1 MRLCLLR
8 NLLSKGACSLVN
20 GNDELHKLVNSIAL
34 KNAAEHSGRT
44 NVNTVLAKIL
54 SLKPELKNEIK
65 TVIEEIK
72 TVVDSVN
79 KLDTDQQKKYLNE
92 LESTESKFT
101 SKSTHE
107 HVGSHPFPELQTT
120 GTKVV
125 TRFPPEPNG
134 YPHIGHAKAA
144 IIDEEYARIYNG
156 KLILRFDDTNP
167 LNERLEYYEAIR
179 SGLEWLGIKPDIVK
193 NTSDDIFILHDHGKK
208 LTLSGNAYVCT
219 CDSNSI
225 HKMRMQQVECPC
237 RSNIDDSEKN
247 KERLDKLFDG
257 TYHQND
263 AIVRFKGNMQDN
275 NTVLRDPTLFR
286 IIEASHPLLGEKVK
300 VWPTYDFA
308 APVEDS
314 LDGVSHALRSKEY
327 ELRNALYSDILDR
340 LELRKPVVV
349 EFSRLELENMPVSK
363 RKIKQLIDDKQ
374 IDGWD
379 DPRLLTLSAL
389 QKRGFD
395 PKAIRSFVL
404 SLGLTLAES
413 KPPFKTLESMNRK
426 ILEPI
431 AIRFFFVKDPIRVVL
446 DAQDTKV
453 ILKNHPNIDLGTR
466 QVEVSNVIYISQD
479 DAILLTEDEE
489 IRLMELYNIK
499 INNIDR
505 DNKVITAS
513 YVNNEIVREMKKIQ
527 WVSDKDKVNYT
538 VLVPKELYVDDKFNP
553 NSLDRID
560 GYAET
565 SVSQLKPHTP
575 LQLIRFGFCNTVD
588 KTSAIFSHR

>member
-1 MRLCLLR
+1 M
-8 NLLSKGACSLVN
+8 N
-20 GNDELHKLVNSIAL
+20 GNDEIDRLVNAIAL
-34 KNAAEHSGRT
+34 KNAAEHSGST

-54 SLKPELKNEIK
+54 SLRPELKKEIK
-65 TVIEEIK
+65 TLMAEIK

-79 KLDTDQQKKYLNE
+79 KMDVELQKKYLNE
-92 LESTESKFT
+92 IDLEDSKID
-101 SKSTHE
+101 SKSTQK
-107 HVGSHPFPELQTT
+107 HVASHSLPELQMT
-120 GTKVV
+120 GTRVI

-144 IIDEEYARIYNG
+144 IIDEEYARRYDG

-167 LNERLEYYEAIR
+167 QNEKLEYDEVIR
-179 SGLEWLGIKPDIVK
+179 SGLEWLGVKPDIVK
-193 NTSDDIFILHDHGKK
+193 NTSDDIFVLHDYGKK
-208 LTLSGNAYVCT
+208 LTLDGNAYVCT
-219 CDSNSI
+219 CDTNKI

-237 RSNIDDSEKN
+237 RGNIDDAEKN

-286 IIEASHPLLGEKVK
+286 IIEAPHPLLGDKVQ

-308 APVEDS
+308 APVEDC

-327 ELRNALYSDILDR
+327 ELRNALYLDILDR
-340 LELRKPVVV
+340 LELRKPIVV
-349 EFSRLELENMPVSK
+349 EFSRLEFENMPVSK
-363 RKIKQLIDDKQ
+363 RKIKQLIDDNH
-374 IDGWD
+374 IAGWD
-379 DPRLLTLSAL
+379 DPRLLTLSAMR
-389 QKRGFD
+389 KRGFD
-395 PKAIRSFVL
+395 PRAIRSFVL

-431 AIRFFFVKDPIRVVL
+431 AIRLFFVKDPIKIIVE

-453 ILKNHPNIDLGTR
+453 TLRNHPNIDLGTR
-466 QVEVSNVIYISQD
+466 QVEVSNVVYISQD

-499 INNIDR
+499 IKDIDL
-505 DNKVITAS
+505 DKKVITAS
-513 YVNNEIVREMKKIQ
+513 YLNNEIVRDMKKIQ
-527 WVSDKDKVNYT
+527 WVSDKNKTNYT
-538 VLVPKELYVDDKFNP
+538 VLVPKELYIDDKFNP
-553 NSLDRID
+553 NSLERIE

-565 SVSQLKPHTP
+565 SILQLKSNTQ
-575 LQLIRFGFCNTVD
+575 LQLTRFGFCNTQE
-588 KTSAIFSHR
+588 KTTAIFIHR

>member
-1 MRLCLLR
+1 V
-8 NLLSKGACSLVN
+8 K
-20 GNDELHKLVNSIAL
+20 GNDEIHRLVNAIAL
-34 KNAAEHSGRT
+34 KNAVEHSGST
-44 NVNTVLAKIL
+44 NVNTVLSKIL
-54 SLKPELKNEIK
+54 SLKPELKKEIK
-65 TVIEEIK
+65 MVIEEIK
-72 TVVDSVN
+72 TVVESVN
-79 KLDTDQQKKYLNE
+79 KMDIDQQKKYLKE
-92 LESTESKFT
+92 LDSTNSNLD
-101 SKSTHE
+101 SKSTQE
-107 HVGSHPFPELQTT
+107 NKSSHPFPKLQMT

-144 IIDEEYARIYNG
+144 IIDEEYARIYDG

-167 LNERLEYYEAIR
+167 LNEKLEYYEAIR
-179 SGLEWLGIKPDIVK
+179 SGLEWLGVKPDIVK
-193 NTSDDIFILHDHGKK
+193 NTSDDIFLLQDYGKK

-219 CDSNSI
+219 CDTNNI

-237 RSNIDDSEKN
+237 RSNIENSEKN
-247 KERLDKLFDG
+247 MERLDKLFDG
-257 TYHQND
+257 TYHQNE
-263 AIVRFKGNMQDN
+263 AIVRFKGRMDDN

-340 LELRKPVVV
+340 LELRKPIVV
-349 EFSRLELENMPVSK
+349 EFSRLEFENMPVSK

-374 IDGWD
+374 IADWD

-389 QKRGFD
+389 RKRGFD
-395 PKAIRSFVL
+395 PRAIRSFVL

-426 ILEPI
+426 ILEPV
-431 AIRFFFVKDPIRVVL
+431 ATRFFFVKDPIRVIIENV
-446 DAQDTKV
+446 QDTKV

-499 INNIDR
+499 INKIDR
-505 DNKVITAS
+505 DNKAITAS
-513 YVNNEIVREMKKIQ
+513 YLNNEVIREMKKIQ
-527 WVSDKDKVNYT
+527 WVSDMDKINYT
-538 VLVPKELYVDDKFNP
+538 ILVPKELYVNGKFNP
-553 NSLDRID
+553 NSLERVE
-560 GYAET
+560 GFAET
-565 SVSQLKPHTP
+565 SVSHLNSGTP
-575 LQLIRFGFCNTVD
+575 FQLIRFGFCNTQD

>member
-1 MRLCLLR
+1 V
-8 NLLSKGACSLVN
+8 K
-20 GNDELHKLVNSIAL
+20 GNDEIHRLVNAIAL
-34 KNAAEHSGRT
+34 KNAVEHSGST
-44 NVNTVLAKIL
+44 NVNTVLSKIL
-54 SLKPELKNEIK
+54 SLKPELKKEIK
-65 TVIEEIK
+65 MVIEEIK
-72 TVVDSVN
+72 TVVESVN
-79 KLDTDQQKKYLNE
+79 KMDIDQQKKYLKE
-92 LESTESKFT
+92 LDSTNSNLD

-107 HVGSHPFPELQTT
+107 NKGSHPFPKLQMT

-144 IIDEEYARIYNG
+144 IIDEEYARIYDG

-167 LNERLEYYEAIR
+167 LNEKLEYYEAIR
-179 SGLEWLGIKPDIVK
+179 SGLEWLGVKPDIVK
-193 NTSDDIFILHDHGKK
+193 NTSDDIFLLQDYGKK

-219 CDSNSI
+219 CDTNNI

-237 RSNIDDSEKN
+237 RSNIENSEKN
-247 KERLDKLFDG
+247 MERLDKLFDG
-257 TYHQND
+257 TYHQNE
-263 AIVRFKGNMQDN
+263 AIVRFKGRMDDN

-340 LELRKPVVV
+340 LELRKPIVV
-349 EFSRLELENMPVSK
+349 EFSRLEFENMPVSK

-374 IDGWD
+374 IADWD

-389 QKRGFD
+389 RKRGFD
-395 PKAIRSFVL
+395 PRAIRSFVL

-426 ILEPI
+426 ILEPV
-431 AIRFFFVKDPIRVVL
+431 ATRFFFVKDPIRVIIENV
-446 DAQDTKV
+446 QDTKV

-499 INNIDR
+499 INKIDR
-505 DNKVITAS
+505 DNKAITAS
-513 YVNNEIVREMKKIQ
+513 YLNNEVIREMKKIQ
-527 WVSDKDKVNYT
+527 WVSDMDKINYT
-538 VLVPKELYVDDKFNP
+538 ILVPKELYANGKFNP
-553 NSLDRID
+553 NSLERIE
-560 GYAET
+560 GFAET
-565 SVSQLKPHTP
+565 SVSHLKSGTP
-575 LQLIRFGFCNTVD
+575 FQLIRFGFCNTQD

>member
-1 MRLCLLR
+1 M
-8 NLLSKGACSLVN
+8 K
-20 GNDELHKLVNSIAL
+20 GNDEVDRLVNAIAL
-34 KNAAEHSGRT
+34 KNATEHSGST

-54 SLKPELKNEIK
+54 SLRPELKKEIK
-65 TVIEEIK
+65 TLIEEIK

-79 KLDTDQQKKYLNE
+79 KMDLEQQKKYLNE
-92 LESTESKFT
+92 IDLVDSKLD
-101 SKSTHE
+101 SKSTRE
-107 HVGSHPFPELQTT
+107 HMLSHPLPELQMT

-134 YPHIGHAKAA
+134 YPHIGHAKAV
-144 IIDEEYARIYNG
+144 IIDEEYARIYDG

-167 LNERLEYYEAIR
+167 LNEKLEYYEAIR
-179 SGLEWLGIKPDIVK
+179 NGLEWLGVKPDIVK
-193 NTSDDIFILHDHGKK
+193 NTSDDIFVLHDYGKK
-208 LTLSGNAYVCT
+208 LTLGGNAYVCT
-219 CDSNSI
+219 CNTNKI

-237 RSNIDDSEKN
+237 RDNIDDAEKN

-257 TYHQND
+257 TYHQNE

-286 IIEASHPLLGEKVK
+286 IIEAPHPLLGEKVQ

-308 APVEDS
+308 APIEDC

-327 ELRNALYSDILDR
+327 ELRNALYLDILDR
-340 LELRKPVVV
+340 LELRKPIVV
-349 EFSRLELENMPVSK
+349 EFSRLEFENMPVSK
-363 RKIKQLIDDKQ
+363 RKIKQLIDDND
-374 IDGWD
+374 IAGWD
-379 DPRLLTLSAL
+379 DPRLLTLSAMR
-389 QKRGFD
+389 KRGFD
-395 PKAIRSFVL
+395 PRAIRSFVL

-431 AIRFFFVKDPIRVVL
+431 AIRLFFVKDPIRVIVE
-446 DAQDTKV
+446 DAQETKV
-453 ILKNHPNIDLGTR
+453 TLRNHPNIDLGTR

-499 INNIDR
+499 IKDIDR
-505 DNKVITAS
+505 DKKVITAS
-513 YVNNEIVREMKKIQ
+513 YLNNEIVREMKKIQ
-527 WVSDKDKVNYT
+527 WVSDKNKTNYT
-538 VLVPKELYVDDKFNP
+538 VLVPKELYIDDKFNP
-553 NSLDRID
+553 NSLERIE

-565 SVSQLKPHTP
+565 SVLQLKSHTQ
-575 LQLIRFGFCNTVD
+575 LQLIRFGFCNTQE
-588 KTSAIFSHR
+588 KTSAIFIHR

>member
-1 MRLCLLR
+1 V
-8 NLLSKGACSLVN
+8 K
-20 GNDELHKLVNSIAL
+20 GNDEIHRLVNAIAL
-34 KNAAEHSGRT
+34 KNAVEHSGST
-44 NVNTVLAKIL
+44 NVNTVLSKIL
-54 SLKPELKNEIK
+54 SLKPELKKEIK
-65 TVIEEIK
+65 MVIEEIK
-72 TVVDSVN
+72 TVVESVN
-79 KLDTDQQKKYLNE
+79 KMDIDQQKKYLKE
-92 LESTESKFT
+92 LDSTNSNLD

-107 HVGSHPFPELQTT
+107 NKCSHPFPKLQMT

-144 IIDEEYARIYNG
+144 IIDEEYARIYDG

-167 LNERLEYYEAIR
+167 LNEKLEYYEAIR
-179 SGLEWLGIKPDIVK
+179 SGLEWLGVKPDIVK
-193 NTSDDIFILHDHGKK
+193 NTSDDIFLLQDYGKK

-219 CDSNSI
+219 CDTNNI

-237 RSNIDDSEKN
+237 RSNIENSEKN
-247 KERLDKLFDG
+247 MERLDKLFDG
-257 TYHQND
+257 TYHQNE
-263 AIVRFKGNMQDN
+263 AIVRFKGRMDDN

-340 LELRKPVVV
+340 LELRKPIVV
-349 EFSRLELENMPVSK
+349 EFSRLEFENMPVSK

-374 IDGWD
+374 IADWD

-389 QKRGFD
+389 RKRGFD
-395 PKAIRSFVL
+395 PRAIRSFVL

-426 ILEPI
+426 ILEPV
-431 AIRFFFVKDPIRVVL
+431 ATRFFFVKDPIRVIIENV
-446 DAQDTKV
+446 QDTKV

-499 INNIDR
+499 INKIDR
-505 DNKVITAS
+505 DNKAITAS
-513 YVNNEIVREMKKIQ
+513 YLNNEVIREMKKIQ
-527 WVSDKDKVNYT
+527 WVSDMDKINYT
-538 VLVPKELYVDDKFNP
+538 ILVPKELYANGKFNP
-553 NSLDRID
+553 NSLERIE
-560 GYAET
+560 GFAET
-565 SVSQLKPHTP
+565 SVSHLKSGTP
-575 LQLIRFGFCNTVD
+575 FQLIRFGFCNTQD

>member
-1 MRLCLLR
+1 M
-8 NLLSKGACSLVN
+8 N
-20 GNDELHKLVNSIAL
+20 GNDEIDRLVNAIAL
-34 KNAAEHSGRT
+34 KNAAEHSGST

-54 SLKPELKNEIK
+54 SLRPELKKEIK
-65 TVIEEIK
+65 TLMAEIK

-79 KLDTDQQKKYLNE
+79 KMDVEQQKNYLNE
-92 LESTESKFT
+92 IDLEDTKID
-101 SKSTHE
+101 SKSAQK
-107 HVGSHPFPELQTT
+107 HVASHPLPELQMT
-120 GTKVV
+120 GTKVI

-144 IIDEEYARIYNG
+144 IIDEEYARIYDG

-167 LNERLEYYEAIR
+167 LNEKLEYYEAIR
-179 SGLEWLGIKPDIVK
+179 SGLEWLGVKPDIVK
-193 NTSDDIFILHDHGKK
+193 NTSDDIFVLHDYGKK
-208 LTLSGNAYVCT
+208 LTLGGNAYVCT
-219 CDSNSI
+219 CDTNKI

-237 RSNIDDSEKN
+237 RDNIDDAEKN

-286 IIEASHPLLGEKVK
+286 IIEAPHPLLGEKVQ

-308 APVEDS
+308 APVEDC

-327 ELRNALYSDILDR
+327 ELRNALYLDILDR
-340 LELRKPVVV
+340 LELRKPIVV
-349 EFSRLELENMPVSK
+349 EFSRLEFENMPISK
-363 RKIKQLIDDKQ
+363 RKIKQLIDDNH
-374 IDGWD
+374 IAGWD
-379 DPRLLTLSAL
+379 DPRLLTLSAMR
-389 QKRGFD
+389 KRGFD
-395 PKAIRSFVL
+395 PRAIRSFVL

-431 AIRFFFVKDPIRVVL
+431 AIRLFFVKDPIRIIVE

-453 ILKNHPNIDLGTR
+453 TLRNHPNIDLGTR
-466 QVEVSNVIYISQD
+466 QVEVSNVVYISQD
-479 DAILLTEDEE
+479 DAILLAEDEE

-499 INNIDR
+499 IKDIDL
-505 DNKVITAS
+505 DKKVITAS
-513 YVNNEIVREMKKIQ
+513 YLNNEIVRDMKKIQ
-527 WVSDKDKVNYT
+527 WVSDKDKTNYT

-553 NSLDRID
+553 NSLERIE

-565 SVSQLKPHTP
+565 SILQLKSHTQ
-575 LQLIRFGFCNTVD
+575 LQLTRFGFCNTQE
-588 KTSAIFSHR
+588 KTTAIFTHR

>member
-1 MRLCLLR
+1 M
-8 NLLSKGACSLVN
+8 N
-20 GNDELHKLVNSIAL
+20 GNDEIDRLVNAIAL
-34 KNAAEHSGRT
+34 KNAAEHSGST

-54 SLKPELKNEIK
+54 SLRPELKKEIK
-65 TVIEEIK
+65 TLMAEIK

-79 KLDTDQQKKYLNE
+79 KMDVELQKKYLNE
-92 LESTESKFT
+92 IDLEDSKID
-101 SKSTHE
+101 SKSTQK
-107 HVGSHPFPELQTT
+107 HVASHSLPELQMT
-120 GTKVV
+120 GTRVI

-144 IIDEEYARIYNG
+144 IIDEEYARIYDG

-167 LNERLEYYEAIR
+167 QNEKLEYYEAIR
-179 SGLEWLGIKPDIVK
+179 SGLEWLGVKPDIVK
-193 NTSDDIFILHDHGKK
+193 NTSDDIFVLHDYGKK
-208 LTLSGNAYVCT
+208 LTLDGNAYVCT
-219 CDSNSI
+219 CDTNKI

-237 RSNIDDSEKN
+237 RGNIDDAEKN

-286 IIEASHPLLGEKVK
+286 IIEAPHPLLGDKVQ

-308 APVEDS
+308 APVEDC

-327 ELRNALYSDILDR
+327 ELRNALYLDILDR
-340 LELRKPVVV
+340 LELRKPIVV
-349 EFSRLELENMPVSK
+349 EFSRLEFENMPVSK
-363 RKIKQLIDDKQ
+363 RKIKQLIDDNH
-374 IDGWD
+374 IAGWD
-379 DPRLLTLSAL
+379 DPRLLTLSAMR
-389 QKRGFD
+389 KRGFD
-395 PKAIRSFVL
+395 PRAIRSFVL

-431 AIRFFFVKDPIRVVL
+431 AIRLFFVKDPIRIIVE

-453 ILKNHPNIDLGTR
+453 TLRNHPNINLGTR
-466 QVEVSNVIYISQD
+466 QVEVSNVVYISQD

-499 INNIDR
+499 IKDIDL
-505 DNKVITAS
+505 DKKVITAS
-513 YVNNEIVREMKKIQ
+513 YLNNEIVRDMKKIQ
-527 WVSDKDKVNYT
+527 WVSDKNKTNYT
-538 VLVPKELYVDDKFNP
+538 VLVPKELYIDDKFNP
-553 NSLDRID
+553 NSLERIE

-565 SVSQLKPHTP
+565 SILQLKSNTQ
-575 LQLIRFGFCNTVD
+575 LQLTRFGFCNTQE
-588 KTSAIFSHR
+588 KTTAIFIHR

>member
-1 MRLCLLR
+1 
-8 NLLSKGACSLVN
+8 VN
-20 GNDELHKLVNSIAL
+20 GNDEIDRLVNAIAL
-34 KNAAEHSGRT
+34 KNAAEHSGST

-54 SLKPELKNEIK
+54 SLRPELKKEIK
-65 TVIEEIK
+65 ALMAEIK
-72 TVVDSVN
+72 IVVDSVN
-79 KLDTDQQKKYLNE
+79 KMDVEQQKKFLNE
-92 LESTESKFT
+92 IDLVDNNID
-101 SKSTHE
+101 SKSAKE
-107 HVGSHPFPELQTT
+107 HVTSHPFPQLQMT

-144 IIDEEYARIYNG
+144 IIDEEYARIYDG

-167 LNERLEYYEAIR
+167 LNEKLEYYDAIR
-179 SGLEWLGIKPDIVK
+179 SGLEWLGVKPDIVK
-193 NTSDDIFILHDHGKK
+193 NTSDDIFVLHDYGKK
-208 LTLSGNAYVCT
+208 LTLAGNAYVCT
-219 CDSNSI
+219 CDTNEI

-237 RSNIDDSEKN
+237 RGNIDDAEKN

-286 IIEASHPLLGEKVK
+286 IIEAPHPLLGEKVQ

-308 APVEDS
+308 APVEDC

-327 ELRNALYSDILDR
+327 ELRNALYLDILDR
-340 LELRKPVVV
+340 LELRKPIVV
-349 EFSRLELENMPVSK
+349 EFSRLEFENMPVSK
-363 RKIKQLIDDKQ
+363 RKIKQLIDDNH
-374 IDGWD
+374 IAGWD

-389 QKRGFD
+389 RKRGFD
-395 PKAIRSFVL
+395 PRAIRSFVL

-431 AIRFFFVKDPIRVVL
+431 AIRLFFVKDPIKVIVE
-446 DAQDTKV
+446 DAEDTKV
-453 ILKNHPNIDLGTR
+453 TLRNHPNIDLGTR
-466 QVEVSNVIYISQD
+466 QVEVSNVVYISQD
-479 DAILLTEDEE
+479 DAILLAEDEE

-499 INNIDR
+499 IKELDL
-505 DNKVITAS
+505 DKKVITAS
-513 YVNNEIVREMKKIQ
+513 YLNNEIVRDMKKIQ
-527 WVSDKDKVNYT
+527 WVSDKNKTNYT
-538 VLVPKELYVDDKFNP
+538 VLVPKELYIDDKFNP
-553 NSLDRID
+553 NSLERIE

-565 SVSQLKPHTP
+565 FILQLKSHTQ
-575 LQLIRFGFCNTVD
+575 LQLTRFGFCNTQE
-588 KTSAIFSHR
+588 KGTAIFIHR